1 MKYLLRFIQ
10 GTGNWISLRNEVVA
24 GSRGKKNEE
33 QAVRHRGGIGRE
45 EEQKGTIA
53 EARSVDNDKAIFQ

>member
-1 MKYLLRFIQ
+1 M
-10 GTGNWISLRNEVVA
+10 EA